1 LRLCNRLAQQVVI
14 LRDNIGLK
22 TVNEAGISTSP
33 VRWSLPKWVRQVSG
47 ESEAVLERF
56 GPGRP
61 FVFHEKDFLTPEEI
75 EAKHAGVHGEGDEVQ
90 VTENKP
96 PF

>member
-1 LRLCNRLAQQVVI
+1 M
-14 LRDNIGLK
+14 
-22 TVNEAGISTSP
+22 T
-33 VRWSLPKWVRQVSG
+33 LPKWVRQVSG

-75 EAKHAGVHGEGDEVQ
+75 EAKHAGAHGEEARCKLLKISCHFR
-90 VTENKP
+90 E
-96 PF
+96 